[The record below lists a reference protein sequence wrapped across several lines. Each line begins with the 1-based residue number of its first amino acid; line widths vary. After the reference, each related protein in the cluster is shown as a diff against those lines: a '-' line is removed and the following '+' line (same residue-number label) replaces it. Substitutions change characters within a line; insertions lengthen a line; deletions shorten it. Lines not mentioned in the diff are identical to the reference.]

1 MTTSVL
7 APGMFALLT
16 WIVPTGDGHA
26 VRTLSPA
33 ERALPPPSAE
43 DEDSDSPWTS
53 NSDSDSSGG
62 SSDPPTDNY
71 SDSERTLVLGEA
83 R

>member
-7 APGMFALLT
+7 AAGMFALLT

-26 VRTLSPA
+26 VRTLSP
-33 ERALPPPSAE
+33 PPSAE

-53 NSDSDSSGG
+53 KSDSDSSGG
-62 SSDPPTDNY
+62 SSDPPQTTIQLL
-71 SDSERTLVLGEA
+71 SA
-83 R
+83 HWF